1 MIQDPASSIRSI
13 GSHVWCHDALQKG
26 FAIASTREGKGG
38 ERSGEERWGSIDL
51 RRDEQHPTQLAAVEM
66 GECSC
71 GSCGRSHHRCRS
83 ASTGHCAH
91 SLPRL
96 IRERLCSFS
105 IIQTLINPK
114 PYDKEAS
121 LSDFCLMYLF
131 LKAWKWLEFSLF
143 LYVCSH
149 VFFVMMIPPLSL
161 LFVQCRMGDRQPS
174 PSTNTQFMLCTQLP
188 K

>member
-1 MIQDPASSIRSI
+1 VIQDPASSIRSI
-13 GSHVWCHDALQKG
+13 GSHVWWHDALQKG
-26 FAIASTREGKGG
+26 FAIASTIEGRGG
-38 ERSGEERWGSIDL
+38 EGRGSIDL
-51 RRDEQHPTQLAAVEM
+51 RHHAQRPTQLAAVEM

-96 IRERLCSFS
+96 IRERLCASS
-105 IIQTLINPK
+105 IIQTLFNPK

-121 LSDFCLMYLF
+121 LSDFFLMYLF
-131 LKAWKWLEFSLF
+131 LKAWKWLEFSLS

-161 LFVQCRMGDRQPS
+161 LFVQCMMGDRQSS